1 MEQVMRSILTKANFL
16 SLAPEGYLCAANAA
30 IFQQQVSESLSSLSS
45 PDYIAILI
53 DMSKV
58 EFLDSAGLMCLVSAY
73 RLAKGLG
80 KRFSVCS
87 LTPSVR
93 MIFELTQLDES
104 LEIFESP
111 AEFAEVIATS

>member
-1 MEQVMRSILTKANFL
+1 MRSILTKADFL

-30 IFQQQVSESLSSLSS
+30 IFQQQLSQSLSSVSS
-45 PDYIAILI
+45 PSQKAILV

-73 RLAKGLG
+73 RLAKELG
-80 KRFSVCS
+80 KRFSICS
-87 LTPSVR
+87 LNPSVK
-93 MIFELTQLDES
+93 MIFELTQLDQS

-111 AEFAEVIATS
+111 KQFEEVLTAA